1 MASEDLQRLCNM
13 AEEATALEYQGCLD
27 QVERLQRVILDEMT
41 RLKGPEDRATLFSG
55 AKLALTLRCQGH
67 YSEAEHM
74 QRKLVELYTK
84 CYGRDDFDTLEV
96 TRHLVMTYNDEY
108 KHLEA
113 ARLATKL
120 LSRQQELFGRSSSP
134 ALQTELIVATI
145 SSNQGQIEDAAEMRR
160 SVLQQRRNSTD
171 VDHPCLLAHAL
182 MGYSQSL
189 KDLGRGSEASGLLKE
204 ALEIYESSLG
214 SKSVAFLQCK
224 ATLAEVYCSEGRN
237 RDAIEI
243 GWETLRARKEIL
255 GEAHPD
261 TISSMNDQASFLALA
276 SEWTAAKKEVA
287 GAVKLAKEHLGN
299 GHPQTMSIAYNAA
312 AMYRDMGLTDTAEE
326 LAELSFHTAQRIMGV
341 DHQMTLSMMF
351 LYCEIMFQ
359 GDNNLTAVR
368 GMRLCV
374 LRTRRTYGEHHPLT
388 LDRENQ
394 LAWTEKTYKICHVE
408 EALERNEDC

>member
-1 MASEDLQRLCNM
+1 MASEDLQRLRNM
-13 AEEATALEYQGCLD
+13 AMEAAALEYQGCFD
-27 QVERLQRVILDEMT
+27 QVERLQRIILDGMT
-41 RLKGPEDRATLFSG
+41 HLKGPEDRATLFSE
-55 AKLALTLRCQGH
+55 ARLALTLRCQGH

-74 QRKLVELYTK
+74 QVKLVELYTK
-84 CYGRDDFDTLEV
+84 CYGRDDLDTLEV
-96 TRHLVMTYNDEY
+96 TRDLVMTYNDEY
-108 KHLEA
+108 KYLEA
-113 ARLATKL
+113 AHLATEL
-120 LSRQQELFGRSSSP
+120 LSRQQELFGRSSSQ
-134 ALQTELIVATI
+134 ALRTKLIVATI

-160 SVLQQRRNSTD
+160 SVLQQTRNSTD

-182 MGYSQSL
+182 TGYSQSL

-224 ATLAEVYCSEGRN
+224 ATLAEVYCNEGRN

-243 GWETLRARKEIL
+243 GWETLRARKRIL

-261 TISSMNDQASFLALA
+261 TISSMSHQGFFLALA
-276 SEWTAAKKEVA
+276 SHGTAGMKEVA
-287 GAVKLAKEHLGN
+287 GAVKLAREHLGD
-299 GHPQTMSIAYNAA
+299 GHSLTMSIAYNAA

-326 LAELSFHTAQRIMGV
+326 LAELSFQTARRIMGV

-359 GDNNLTAVR
+359 GDNKLTAVH

-388 LDRENQ
+388 LDREKQ
-394 LAWTEKTYKICHVE
+394 LAWTEKT
-408 EALERNEDC
+408 

>member
-1 MASEDLQRLCNM
+1 MASEDLQRLRNM
-13 AEEATALEYQGCLD
+13 AMEAAALEYQGCFG
-27 QVERLQRVILDEMT
+27 QVERLQRIILDGMT
-41 RLKGPEDRATLFSG
+41 HLKGPEDRATLFSE
-55 AKLALTLRCQGH
+55 ARLALTLRCQGH

-74 QRKLVELYTK
+74 QIKLVELYTK
-84 CYGRDDFDTLEV
+84 CYGRDDLDTLEV

-108 KHLEA
+108 KYLEA
-113 ARLATKL
+113 AHLATEL
-120 LSRQQELFGRSSSP
+120 LSRQQELFGRSSSQ
-134 ALQTELIVATI
+134 ALRTKLIVATI

-160 SVLQQRRNSTD
+160 SVLQQTRNSTD

-182 MGYSQSL
+182 TGYSQSL

-224 ATLAEVYCSEGRN
+224 ATLAEVYCNEGRN

-243 GWETLRARKEIL
+243 GWETLRARKRIL

-261 TISSMNDQASFLALA
+261 TISSMSHQGFFLALA
-276 SEWTAAKKEVA
+276 SHGTAGMKEVA
-287 GAVKLAKEHLGN
+287 GAVKLAREHLGD
-299 GHPQTMSIAYNAA
+299 GHSLTMSIAYNAA

-326 LAELSFHTAQRIMGV
+326 LAELSFQTARRIMGV

-359 GDNNLTAVR
+359 GDNKLTAVH

-388 LDRENQ
+388 LDREKQ
-394 LAWTEKTYKICHVE
+394 LAWTEKT
-408 EALERNEDC
+408 